1 MLYLWT
7 AFALLSQYTVYMDI
21 QPIVI
26 PLNVEVLKPYLKY
39 DGFYKN
45 SVILPTTYEDYV
57 AHLEAC
63 WNNLKYL
70 KNIYNKSTLFIIP
83 VIRNGS
89 YQSNYHNGEYFP
101 GMIIYNRRYRGGL
114 VNITDNNV
122 STIENVE
129 TEEVEFIPFMTGSI

>member
-26 PLNVEVLKPYLKY
+26 PLNVEALKPYLKY

-89 YQSNYHNGEYFP
+89 YQSNYHNEEYFP

-122 STIENVE
+122 STIENV
-129 TEEVEFIPFMTGSI
+129 